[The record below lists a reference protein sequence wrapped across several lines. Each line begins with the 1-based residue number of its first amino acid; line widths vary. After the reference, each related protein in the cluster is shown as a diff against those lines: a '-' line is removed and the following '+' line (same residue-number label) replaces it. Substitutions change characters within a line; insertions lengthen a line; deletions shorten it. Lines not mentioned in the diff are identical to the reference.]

1 MRGGTSMEW
10 RFNSIEPYIV
20 SQGNIYDLFESI
32 YFKLICR
39 NLASILCVPIIHNVF
54 HRDSSLKDLQG
65 LLNFM
70 RAKEAILS

>member
-39 NLASILCVPIIHNVF
+39 NSG
-54 HRDSSLKDLQG
+54 KY
-65 LLNFM
+65 FM
-70 RAKEAILS
+70 RSNYS